1 MSRGE
6 EILSEF
12 LENIDRYIKSLHL
25 GVVEEN
31 QNISKLLN
39 FQFSDFEKL
48 TATECGSAAYQLY
61 AYAEYIGR
69 IFNLVYNK
77 WNLGSVRRQVHQVAS

>member
-61 AYAEYIGR
+61 AYAEYIETWISTETSSPSGKLST
-69 IFNLVYNK
+69 IPL
-77 WNLGSVRRQVHQVAS
+77 